1 MEHNIDNNNN
11 SQYQMNLNTSCYP
24 YYVLNHQSKGVK
36 CLYQKYKKNFSSYL
50 IKHKH
55 TLRLLKDN
63 STLQNIKAF
72 EYINESKHK
81 EQQELTPLPYK
92 SFRKYNNEKDK
103 RELLCLE
110 RNAVMMR
117 RIEYTHQMKVNEL
130 KRKYGCKMY
139 WIVLIQKMIRGFII
153 RNIMTE
159 IYIIKQQIE
168 MFIVH
173 IKMYCIINRK
183 RKRKCEY
190 KEQHRNN
197 NNNKM
202 NLKFKKENSVYKT
215 NYLHHQ
221 HQHAEGN
228 GNNKINNLNPDVQG
242 INDIDKEI
250 KLRCKRNGSNYN
262 RSNNK
267 LKNNSNSN
275 NGECIVIKDKHSY
288 GHKYCD
294 SNNSNNTFNKEI
306 GSFNRSP
313 SRFQQKYSS
322 LCTRNSTNLIK
333 IEACSSIKSYQ
344 KHSPIKT
351 TPNTYRYMKYS
362 KELNDNKFNSQTTT
376 SRYMTNKEKF
386 YNHKPSSRNKIYNL
400 SLNSLS
406 PSQNK
411 YNLLSK
417 QTYNNVNH
425 IQRNQTDNT
434 KRNDLNLNQ
443 QESLFD
449 PINKRQVPSNLKTF
463 DIREISTNGIQ
474 FDSQNMLLSN
484 DDNLIFEICP
494 ETFEENIETIQDDY
508 TLTEQRANKLFPLF
522 NSVTEDIHLI
532 NRVNKF
538 PINNK
543 NIILNNNDD
552 IIENDSEVFN

>member
-1 MEHNIDNNNN
+1 
-11 SQYQMNLNTSCYP
+11 
-24 YYVLNHQSKGVK
+24 
-36 CLYQKYKKNFSSYL
+36 
-50 IKHKH
+50 
-55 TLRLLKDN
+55 
-63 STLQNIKAF
+63 
-72 EYINESKHK
+72 
-81 EQQELTPLPYK
+81 
-92 SFRKYNNEKDK
+92 
-103 RELLCLE
+103 
-110 RNAVMMR
+110 
-117 RIEYTHQMKVNEL
+117 
-130 KRKYGCKMY
+130 
-139 WIVLIQKMIRGFII
+139 
-153 RNIMTE
+153 
-159 IYIIKQQIE
+159 
-168 MFIVH
+168 
-173 IKMYCIINRK
+173 
-183 RKRKCEY
+183 
-190 KEQHRNN
+190 
-197 NNNKM
+197 M
-202 NLKFKKENSVYKT
+202 NLKFKKENSVHKI
-215 NYLHHQ
+215 NINHSHQ
-221 HQHAEGN
+221 QQQQFEGN
-228 GNNKINNLNPDVQG
+228 VINNINPDVQG
-242 INDIDKEI
+242 INDIDNEI
-250 KLRCKRNGSNYN
+250 KLHCKRNSSNYN
-262 RSNNK
+262 RSTNK
-267 LKNNSNSN
+267 LKNTNS
-275 NGECIVIKDKHSY
+275 NGECIVIKEKPSY

-294 SNNSNNTFNKEI
+294 SNNSNTFIKEI

-351 TPNTYRYMKYS
+351 TPITYRYMKYS
-362 KELNDNKFNSQTTT
+362 NELNDNKFNSQTNT

-386 YNHKPSSRNKIYNL
+386 RNYKPSNRNKIYNL

-417 QTYNNVNH
+417 QTYNVNH

-434 KRNDLNLNQ
+434 KRQNDLNLNQ

-449 PINKRQVPSNLKTF
+449 PTNKRQVPSNLKTF

-494 ETFEENIETIQDDY
+494 DTLEENIETIQDDY
-508 TLTEQRANKLFPLF
+508 ALTEQRANKLFPLF

-538 PINNK
+538 SINNK

-552 IIENDSEVFN
+552 IVENDSEVFN

>member
-1 MEHNIDNNNN
+1 MEHNIDNTNN

-103 RELLCLE
+103 RELQCLE

-130 KRKYGCKMY
+130 KRKYGSKLY

-183 RKRKCEY
+183 RKRKCKC
-190 KEQHRNN
+190 KEQQQR

-202 NLKFKKENSVYKT
+202 NLKFKKENSVHKI
-215 NYLHHQ
+215 NINHSHQ
-221 HQHAEGN
+221 QQQQFEGN
-228 GNNKINNLNPDVQG
+228 VINNINPDVQG
-242 INDIDKEI
+242 INDIDNEI
-250 KLRCKRNGSNYN
+250 KLHCKRNSSNYN
-262 RSNNK
+262 KSNNK
-267 LKNNSNSN
+267 LKNNIS
-275 NGECIVIKDKHSY
+275 NGECIVIKEKPSY
-288 GHKYCD
+288 GYKYCD
-294 SNNSNNTFNKEI
+294 SNNSNTFIKEI

-351 TPNTYRYMKYS
+351 TPITYRYMKYS
-362 KELNDNKFNSQTTT
+362 NELNDNKFNSQTNT

-386 YNHKPSSRNKIYNL
+386 RNYKPSNRNKIYNL

-417 QTYNNVNH
+417 QTYNVNH

-434 KRNDLNLNQ
+434 KRQNDLNDFIQ

-449 PINKRQVPSNLKTF
+449 PTSKRQVPSNLKTF

-494 ETFEENIETIQDDY
+494 DTLEENIETIQDDY
-508 TLTEQRANKLFPLF
+508 ALTEQRANKLFPLF

-538 PINNK
+538 SINNK